1 MFFNFHEMIIF
12 LHVKWLYVFV
22 HVKRGGN
29 APSPFLL
36 LLMDVTQNKTKQNKT
51 KQNKTKQNKTK
62 QNKTKQNKTKRNETK
77 RNETKRNEMK

>member
-1 MFFNFHEMIIF
+1 MA
-12 LHVKWLYVFV
+12 VFV

-36 LLMDVTQNKTKQNKT
+36 LLMDVTQNN
-51 KQNKTKQNKTK
+51 TKQNKTK

-77 RNETKRNEMK
+77 RNETKRNGTEGKTITQ

>member
-1 MFFNFHEMIIF
+1 MA
-12 LHVKWLYVFV
+12 VFV

-51 KQNKTKQNKTK
+51 KQNKTK
-62 QNKTKQNKTKRNETK
+62 RNETK
-77 RNETKRNEMK
+77 RNGTERNRRENDHAMKDNMETPPCTAPSKSAKLIKQQR